1 MTSLE
6 KSSQGIFRISAGE
19 KIVALTRS
27 ERLRFARKV
36 KELDR
41 AGRHQE
47 AVELYRQLVELTSQ
61 ADEAA
66 AA

>member
-1 MTSLE
+1 M
-6 KSSQGIFRISAGE
+6 
-19 KIVALTRS
+19 KIVALTKN

-36 KELDR
+36 RELDR

>member
-1 MTSLE
+1 M
-6 KSSQGIFRISAGE
+6 
-19 KIVALTRS
+19 ALTKN

-36 KELDR
+36 RELDR

-47 AVELYRQLVELTSQ
+47 AVELYRQLVELSNQ

>member
-1 MTSLE
+1 M
-6 KSSQGIFRISAGE
+6 
-19 KIVALTRS
+19 KIVALTKN

-36 KELDR
+36 RELDR

-47 AVELYRQLVELTSQ
+47 AVKLYRQLVELTNQ